1 MTSMR
6 RIDRDL
12 GRFREIVRGEVRKN
26 LKRFV
31 QQGEMSAREGSRT
44 VRIPMPQIKLPRFT
58 FGEAGGGA
66 GGVGQGEGK
75 PGDEVG
81 NEAGEGEGQKE
92 LEVEVTLDELA
103 EILGEELS
111 LPRIEP
117 RGRREVRTDLL
128 RYRSIR
134 RTGPRS
140 LRHFKRTYRHA
151 LQRQI
156 LSGSYDA
163 ARPVV
168 IPLPEDERYR
178 SFEVTPIPESSAAI
192 VYMMDVSGSMGQE
205 QKEIVR
211 HAAFWLDTWIRSQY
225 RNVVVRYLV
234 HDATAR
240 EVDRHDFF
248 HLKESGGTKISSAY
262 HLCLEIVERDHPA
275 DRWNVYAFHFS
286 DGDNWSGGDT
296 AECLDLLEKRLLPAV
311 NLFAYGQVKSAYG
324 SGQFKPDLDQRF
336 KGRED
341 VVSADIADR
350 DGILPAIRAF
360 LGRGR

>member
-1 MTSMR
+1 MR

-12 GRFREIVRGEVRKN
+12 GRFRAIVHGEVRKN
-26 LKRFV
+26 LRRFV
-31 QQGEMSAREGSRT
+31 QQGEMAAREGTRT
-44 VRIPMPQIKLPRFT
+44 VRVPMPQIRLPHFT
-58 FGEAGGGA
+58 FGDGGS
-66 GGVGQGEGK
+66 GGVGQGEGQ
-75 PGDEVG
+75 PGDGVG
-81 NEAGEGEGQKE
+81 EAGEGEGSHD

-103 EILGEELS
+103 AILGEELS
-111 LPRIEP
+111 LPRIKP
-117 RGRREVRTDLL
+117 RGSRDVTTDLL

-140 LRHFKRTYRHA
+140 LRHFKRTFRQA
-151 LQRQI
+151 LRREM
-156 LSGSYDA
+156 LSGTYDP
-163 ARPVV
+163 ARPSV

-178 SFEVTPIPESSAAI
+178 SYEITPVPESSAAI
-192 VYMMDVSGSMGQE
+192 VYMMDVSGSMGTE

-211 HAAFWLDTWIRSQY
+211 HTAFWLDTWIRSQY

-234 HDATAR
+234 HDASAR
-240 EVDRHDFF
+240 EVERHDFF

-262 HLCLEIVERDHPA
+262 RLCLDLIERDHPP

-296 AECLDLLEKRLLPAV
+296 AECLTLLEQRLLPRV

-324 SGQFKPDLDQRF
+324 SGQFKHDLDQRF
-336 KGRED
+336 PGRED
-341 VVSADIADR
+341 LVSVDIQDR
-350 DGILPAIRAF
+350 DGILPAIRSF